1 MKKINF
7 TASGSSLVVTVS
19 VVATVL
25 VLLGSAV
32 SYTQHVSK
40 ISQRTRKTALAME
53 IADGHLEYLFT
64 HWRNLSRT
72 QVTLALKKKATKVS
86 SFALPTQYFFTDL
99 YNPGPAPVPDP
110 TTTGLTVAP
119 PVIPLPNSNLFPSEP
134 DYEVTQYRIQAV
146 TPMVD
151 LGSNETST
159 VAVTDAGDGNYS
171 STSGFKA
178 AFGPNTSTSNGQYS
192 FYYLASADVKVPA
205 IGSQT
210 GYVTAKV
217 RRVFEKKYDV
227 PFTFA
232 MFYVDDLE
240 LQPASSLTITGPVHT
255 NSNLYIGTSNF
266 TAATPTT
273 GFPTSGRV
281 TYANMFVNGAS
292 PNDPGHTS
300 FTQPN
305 FPSNE
310 PPMMVSTYL
319 PFGWNP
325 DLSGA
330 NANSD
335 SYHDLI
341 ERPDTT
347 IDDDIS
353 TIRFYNQAD
362 YHVII
367 DSSLADP
374 NNIVIYDKT
383 GAVMPKNNGDG
394 KVINEALTNS
404 GVIDQAIIQD
414 VREGGPVLVTSINI
428 GDVSS
433 KSTLGMVYVSD
444 KSAGTSLT
452 KTFGGTSYTTSKR
465 GIRIKNG
472 ATISPSTGLT
482 FVSENPVY
490 IQGDYNTGVSPP
502 SNSGTYTSP
511 LGSGY
516 TWKPCAIVADA
527 INVLSN
533 GWAWDNSA
541 TTGTARVASNTTIN
555 AALVTGNV
563 ASDGT
568 NYSGG
573 GENFIRFLENWN
585 TKSFCYYGSMVQFW
599 QSRQATGIWSSSNTI
614 YTAPT
619 TNKWYYDIHFAG
631 DPTNPTGNN
640 NPIPPGNP
648 GFQLAAYLQQQRWY
662 QVY

>member
-1 MKKINF
+1 MKEGAI
-7 TASGSSLVVTVS
+7 ASSGSTLVVTVS

-32 SYTQHVSK
+32 SYTQH
-40 ISQRTRKTALAME
+40 ISRITQRTRKTALAME

-64 HWRNLSRT
+64 NWRNLSRT
-72 QVTLALKKKATKVS
+72 QVTMAIKKKATKVS

-99 YNPGPAPVPDP
+99 YNPGPTPAPDQA
-110 TTTGLTVAP
+110 TTGLTAAP
-119 PVIPLPNSNLFPSEP
+119 PIIPLPSSTLFPTEP
-134 DYEVTQYRIQAV
+134 GYQVTQYRIQSV

-159 VAVTDAGDGNYS
+159 VPVTDAGDGNYS
-171 STSGFKA
+171 SSSLFKA
-178 AFGPNTSTSNGQYS
+178 AFGPNTSTANGQYS

-205 IGSQT
+205 IGTDT

-232 MFYVDDLE
+232 MFYMNDLE
-240 LQPASSLTITGPVHT
+240 LHPSSSLVITGPVHT

-273 GFPTSGRV
+273 SFPTSGRV

-292 PNDPGHTS
+292 PSDPTHTS

-310 PPMMVSTYL
+310 PPMMISTYL

-341 ERPDTT
+341 ERPNTA

-353 TIRFYNQAD
+353 SIRFYNQAD
-362 YHVII
+362 FRVLIKGTTT
-367 DSSLADP
+367 SSTDLEILKKNASGGYDP
-374 NNIVIYDKT
+374 
-383 GAVMPKNNGDG
+383 ANGTEYNTIKD
-394 KVINEALTNS
+394 ALVAS
-404 GVIDQAIIQD
+404 GSNLDQATIQD
-414 VREGGPVLVTSINI
+414 VREGGSVRLQSVDI
-428 GDVSS
+428 GAIS
-433 KSTLGMVYVSD
+433 KNVTLGMIYISD
-444 KSAGTSLT
+444 TTATSSA
-452 KTFGGTSYTTSKR
+452 KR

-472 ATISPSTGLT
+472 REIFPLTGITI
-482 FVSENPVY
+482 VSDNPVY
-490 IQGDYNTGVSPP
+490 IQGDFNTGANPP

-511 LGSGY
+511 LGSNLSGGGSY
-516 TWKPCAIVADA
+516 VWKPAAIVADA

-533 GWAWDNSA
+533 NWND
-541 TTGTARVASNTTIN
+541 GTATASRLASNTTIN
-555 AALVTGNV
+555 AAFVTGNTP
-563 ASDGT
+563 SDGT

-573 GENFIRFLENWN
+573 GENFIRLLENWSG
-585 TKSFCYYGSMVQFW
+585 KSFTYYGSMVQFW
-599 QSRQATGIWSSSNTI
+599 SSQQATGAWSSSSTV

-619 TNKWYYDIHFAG
+619 SNKWYYDIHFAG
-631 DPTNPTGNN
+631 DPNNPANN
-640 NPIPPGNP
+640 ANPIPPGNP